1 MAAYPIYLDYNA
13 TTPVDREAAQA
24 MIPYLT
30 EHFGN
35 PSSGHAYGA
44 AARAAV
50 DQARVHVAALLGCD
64 PEDLI
69 FTSGGTESNNTVLK
83 GVAES
88 HSARGRHIIT
98 SAIEHPAVLEP
109 CDWLAQRG
117 FEISVLPVN
126 EYGRVDPAQVEQALR
141 PDTILVSI
149 MTANNEVGTIQPIAK
164 IAALAHE
171 RGALVHTDAAQ
182 AVGKLPVDVKALD
195 VDFLSLAGHKLYAPK
210 GIGALYVRAGVRL
223 PKFMHGA
230 SHESNRRAGTENV
243 PEIVGL
249 GEAARVAL
257 RDLDSN
263 IAHMRAMR
271 DRLWAGLDGRLTDV
285 RRNGHPEYALPN
297 TLSVSF
303 RGVNANDLLDAIGGQ
318 VAASAGAACH
328 ADLVTLSAVLEAMHV
343 PLEYARGTLRLSVG
357 KLTTEAEVDTA
368 VNAIVEAVGRLRQ
381 ADQ

>member
-1 MAAYPIYLDYNA
+1 MAEYPIYLDYNA

-35 PSSGHAYGA
+35 PSSAHAYGA
-44 AARAAV
+44 AAHAAV

-69 FTSGGTESNNTVLK
+69 FTSGGTESNNTVIK

-109 CDWLAQRG
+109 CDWLARRG
-117 FEISVLPVN
+117 FEISVLPVD

-141 PDTILVSI
+141 SDTILVSI
-149 MTANNEVGTIQPIAK
+149 MMANNEVGTVQPIAE

-195 VDFLSLAGHKLYAPK
+195 VDFLSVAGHKLYAPK
-210 GIGALYVRAGVRL
+210 GIGALYARAGVHL

-257 RDLDSN
+257 RDMDSN

-271 DRLWAGLDGRLTDV
+271 DRLWAGLDGRLADI

-297 TLSVSF
+297 TLSVSI

-328 ADLVTLSAVLEAMHV
+328 ADLVKVSAVLEAMHV
-343 PLEYARGTLRLSVG
+343 PLEYARGTLRLSAG
-357 KLTTEAEVDTA
+357 KLTTGAEVDTA
-368 VNAIVEAVGRLRQ
+368 VDAIVEAVGRLRQ
-381 ADQ
+381 AD